1 MENKTKVKN
10 IDEMGFVDILLI
22 INTFRKRI
30 IVNILF
36 VSIITAIISLII
48 PKTYTARS
56 VLMPPSSSS
65 ETSISNMFS
74 DSDLPFGGLV
84 SRSEEESMRLIAIL
98 KSRTALESIID
109 KFNLIKYYKS
119 KNIEEALESLQNY
132 TSIEITDEGTI
143 AIDVN
148 VETGWFHLDDD
159 EIYAR
164 NLSADIVNQYVIE
177 LDSINKILQMEQ
189 AAHQRKFLGER
200 FSKNLDDL
208 MAAEDKLKT
217 YKKNHGI
224 ISIEEQKKSVIE
236 SASAIKNQIMI
247 NEVQIEVV
255 SSKLQPDHPDAI
267 SMQDELDE
275 LKNKLHEIQYGN
287 NFESDIDN
295 NLFLILSDVPD
306 MEAELRNLNREVEVY
321 NTLFIYLTQQYED
334 AKIQEAKNTPTIQ
347 LLDAAQAPINK
358 SSPKRF
364 LMLVIMILI
373 TFIVTVTYSLS
384 VYNRDN

>member
-1 MENKTKVKN
+1 MENQAKVKN

-36 VSIITAIISLII
+36 VSIITVIISLII

-109 KFNLIKYYKS
+109 KFNLIEYYKS

-148 VETGWFHLDDD
+148 VETRWFHLDDD

-224 ISIEEQKKSVIE
+224 ISIDDQKKSAIE

-255 SSKLQPDHPDAI
+255 SSKLQSDHPDAI
-267 SMQDELDE
+267 SMQDELNE

-306 MEAELRNLNREVEVY
+306 MEAELRSLNREVEVY

-358 SSPKRF
+358 SAPKRF

>member
-1 MENKTKVKN
+1 MENQAKVKK

-22 INTFRKRI
+22 INAFRKRI

-36 VSIITAIISLII
+36 VSIITVIISLII

-109 KFNLIKYYKS
+109 KFNLIEYYKS

-224 ISIEEQKKSVIE
+224 ISIDDQKKSAIE

-255 SSKLQPDHPDAI
+255 SSKLQSDHPDAI

-358 SSPKRF
+358 SAPKRF

>member
-1 MENKTKVKN
+1 MENQTKIKK
-10 IDEMGFVDILLI
+10 IDEIGFIDILSI
-22 INTFRKRI
+22 INEFKNRI
-30 IVNILF
+30 FINILF
-36 VSIITAIISLII
+36 VSIVTVIISLII

-84 SRSEEESMRLIAIL
+84 SKSEEESMRLIAIL
-98 KSRTALESIID
+98 KSRTALEGIIN
-109 KFNLIKYYKS
+109 KFNLIEHYKS
-119 KNIEEALESLQNY
+119 KNIEEALEALQNY

-143 AIDVN
+143 AIEVN
-148 VETGWFHLDDD
+148 TETGWFHLEED

-164 NLSADIVNQYVIE
+164 DLSADIVNQYVVE

-189 AAHQRKFLGER
+189 ATHQRKFLGER

-208 MAAEDKLKT
+208 MSAEDKLKI
-217 YKKNHGI
+217 YKKTHGI
-224 ISIEEQKKSVIE
+224 ISIDDQKKSAIE

-255 SSKLQPDHPDAI
+255 SSKLQSDHPDAI

-275 LKNKLHEIQYGN
+275 LKNKLHEIQHGTT
-287 NFESDIDN
+287 FESGMDN
-295 NLFLILSDVPD
+295 NLFLTLSDIPE
-306 MEAELRNLNREVEVY
+306 METELRKLNREVEVF

-347 LLDAAQAPINK
+347 LLDSAKVPINK
-358 SSPKRF
+358 SAPKRF
-364 LMLVIMILI
+364 LIVIVMVLI
-373 TFIVTVTYSLS
+373 SFISSSIYFIFD
-384 VYNRDN
+384 YNKEN

>member
-1 MENKTKVKN
+1 MENQAKVKN
-10 IDEMGFVDILLI
+10 LDEMGFVDILLI
-22 INTFRKRI
+22 INAFRKRI

-36 VSIITAIISLII
+36 VSIITVVISLII

-56 VLMPPSSSS
+56 VLMSPSSSS

-109 KFNLIKYYKS
+109 KFNLIEYYKS

-224 ISIEEQKKSVIE
+224 ISIDDQKKSAIE

-255 SSKLQPDHPDAI
+255 SSKLQSDHPDAI

-358 SSPKRF
+358 SAPKRF

>member
-1 MENKTKVKN
+1 MENKNKVKN
-10 IDEMGFVDILLI
+10 IDEMRFVDILLI
-22 INTFRKRI
+22 INTFRRRI
-30 IVNILF
+30 VVNILF
-36 VSIITAIISLII
+36 VSIITVIISLIM
-48 PKTYTARS
+48 PKTFTARS

-84 SRSEEESMRLIAIL
+84 SKSEEESMRLIAIL

-109 KFNLIKYYKS
+109 KFNLIEYYKS
-119 KNIEEALESLQNY
+119 RNIEEALEDLQIY

-148 VETGWFHLDDD
+148 TETGWFHLEDD

-177 LDSINKILQMEQ
+177 LDSINKILKMEQ
-189 AAHQRKFLGER
+189 ATHQRKFLGER
-200 FSKNLDDL
+200 FSKNLNDL

-224 ISIEEQKKSVIE
+224 ISIDDQKKSVIE
-236 SASAIKNQIMI
+236 SASAIKNQIMV

-275 LKNKLHEIQYGN
+275 LKNKLHEIKYGN

-295 NLFLILSDVPD
+295 NLFLILSDIPD
-306 MEAELRNLNREVEVY
+306 METELRNLNRQVEVY

-347 LLDAAQAPINK
+347 LLDTAQAPINK
-358 SSPKRF
+358 SAPKRF